1 MIVEFNTRPVKLV
14 HYRSS
19 CLNFLE
25 PNISA
30 GIYLFKVKDGNTRT
44 MREICSNLTMKTIE
58 QRQ

>member
-25 PNISA
+25 PNISQP
-30 GIYLFKVKDGNTRT
+30 GFT
-44 MREICSNLTMKTIE
+44 CSKSKMETLE
-58 QRQ
+58 QCAKSVQI